1 MARRWIRL
9 HLDLLVMPVAAFG
22 LVVLSGRTDVSGA
35 AGDTFTAAMTV
46 LVFLLPSTS
55 LLGGYLTN
63 AIDTTSRSV
72 LRAEDDTVR
81 TRRAN
86 AARSHI
92 SRLLDVAGP
101 LRRAIAYTTAAVV
114 LSGTALFN
122 PGGGRG
128 DFKVTELL
136 IAFAVVLLISTA
148 FTVLPATWTVL
159 EYRQAREYV
168 DTDLAILAQ
177 PRPQPGPEVNGQASA
192 EPEVAQK
199 VTDPKTLHIVGL
211 CGLCWLAGLGIGRR
225 VWRTP
230 RT

>member
-9 HLDLLVMPVAAFG
+9 HLDLLVMPIAAAG
-22 LVVLSGRTDVSGA
+22 LIVLSGHTDVSGA

-72 LRAEDDTVR
+72 LRAKDDTTR

-86 AARSHI
+86 VARSHI

-101 LRRAIAYTTAAVV
+101 LRRAIVYTTAAVV

-122 PGGGRG
+122 PGGGLG
-128 DFKVTELL
+128 DFRVTELL
-136 IAFAVVLLISTA
+136 IALAVVLLISTA
-148 FTVLPATWTVL
+148 FTVLPATSTVL

-177 PRPQPGPEVNGQASA
+177 PRPQPAPEANGQAPV
-192 EPEVAQK
+192 EPQK
-199 VTDPKTLHIVGL
+199 VTNPKAILIVGL
-211 CGLCWLAGLGIGRR
+211 CGACWLAGLGIGRR
-225 VWRTP
+225 VWRAS